1 MSVVL
6 ALFLFFDMLLLKDQG
21 EHIMHSQH
29 SQKKAV
35 HNRKRVGSIR
45 TVKICNNNVFIE
57 IKGLSISDM
66 SVQQLIWGR

>member
-1 MSVVL
+1 
-6 ALFLFFDMLLLKDQG
+6 
-21 EHIMHSQH
+21 MHSQH

-45 TVKICNNNVFIE
+45 TVKIYDNNVFIE
-57 IKGLSISDM
+57 IKGLLISDM